1 MDEEGFRAFLK
12 KGGRS
17 KSAIA
22 RCVRYVKE
30 FETHLE
36 ENQGGKTL
44 ADATSDDLEDFV
56 NWLEREP
63 KASAKGHLWGLAY
76 FFDYS
81 SSDEMRDLAGILR
94 EQRIKRTPFPLREFR
109 GVNPEHIEKLATV
122 KIKNVNQML
131 KKGCTPQDRE
141 ELAKLTG
148 VPLDVILELVKLS
161 DLARIPGVKG
171 IRARLYIDAGVDTL
185 EKLAQWEP
193 VAFREMVVE
202 FVERTGFDGV
212 PTLPAEARFTIER
225 AKKLPK
231 IVEYS

>member
-1 MDEEGFRAFLK
+1 
-12 KGGRS
+12 
-17 KSAIA
+17 
-22 RCVRYVKE
+22 
-30 FETHLE
+30 
-36 ENQGGKTL
+36 
-44 ADATSDDLEDFV
+44 
-56 NWLEREP
+56 
-63 KASAKGHLWGLAY
+63 
-76 FFDYS
+76 
-81 SSDEMRDLAGILR
+81 
-94 EQRIKRTPFPLREFR
+94 LREFR